1 MAETQGLLGTSRS
14 DQAGPVE
21 EVLSETDELA
31 GLSLNPEDEYV
42 WLRNNSQTVV
52 NGVMVQAAP
61 QRSFME
67 KVRSLLLRSHLYV
80 I

>member
-31 GLSLNPEDEYV
+31 GLSLMSMFGCGITP
-42 WLRNNSQTVV
+42 RPS
-52 NGVMVQAAP
+52 
-61 QRSFME
+61 
-67 KVRSLLLRSHLYV
+67 
-80 I
+80 